1 MFQLQKKHNTSGRIP
16 PSTKGQDH
24 SALPPLLVCHKPAGD
39 DSDVT
44 HQSDGWQCFQKIV
57 KTAMTFGCLK
67 PISASKGSLLSK
79 TKALFLLHELIT
91 DDSPRVDPTF
101 RKKSPTSGTF
111 RHTSTSRKTNVCQHS
126 KHHCQIYATVVN
138 PWLSG
143 NLTRFKINTVFK
155 HVKTRLAHIGSSRS
169 IPAWVKNAT
178 MWSWSLWKIS
188 HENQYENNNQ
198 PTWNNPSWCP
208 TSNRW
213 S

>member
-1 MFQLQKKHNTSGRIP
+1 MYTICFSLKKNTGRIP
-16 PSTKGQDH
+16 RSTKGQDH
-24 SALPPLLVCHKPAGD
+24 SAWQPLLVCHKPAGD

-44 HQSDGWQCFQKIV
+44 HQSGGS
-57 KTAMTFGCLK
+57 FGCLK

-91 DDSPRVDPTF
+91 DDSPRVDPTV

-155 HVKTRLAHIGSSRS
+155 HVKTRLAHISSSRS

-178 MWSWSLWKIS
+178 MWSWSLSKIS
-188 HENQYENNNQ
+188 HGNQYENNNQ
-198 PTWNNPSWCP
+198 PTWNNPSWSPHP
-208 TSNRW
+208 TGGPKCQPGW
-213 S
+213 I